1 MNTPIHRHTNT
12 ELFNKIYEAARK
24 AGELA
29 RLIEIEDYHLAETF
43 HVSKLTDYNFD
54 VLYMLNY
61 GSSEGAYI
69 DAHIAGFF
77 DESKERKR
85 LKLGTIK
92 TLETDLNA
100 MKIMGE
106 ACGILTHFAREY
118 INANLN
124 DFSPEN
130 ELRRRDG

>member
-1 MNTPIHRHTNT
+1 MNIKIHRHTNT
-12 ELFNKIYEAARK
+12 ELFNKIYEAARE

-54 VLYMLNY
+54 TYFVVSY
-61 GSSEGAYI
+61 GSSEGIYI

-92 TLETDLNA
+92 TLETNLNA
-100 MKIMGE
+100 MRIMGE

-118 INANLN
+118 IDANLD
-124 DFSPEN
+124 DFSPED
-130 ELRRRDG
+130 ELWRRDG